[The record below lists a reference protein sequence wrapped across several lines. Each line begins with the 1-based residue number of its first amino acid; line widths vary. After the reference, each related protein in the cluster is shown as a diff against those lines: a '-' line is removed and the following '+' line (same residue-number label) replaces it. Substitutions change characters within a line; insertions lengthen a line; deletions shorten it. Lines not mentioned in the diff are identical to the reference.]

1 VFGSVQLRDSA
12 SVREEPELRFDGGE
26 LGRDRCWLAR
36 DRMAV
41 AEWGE
46 ACDRHGAKIDRA
58 ARVERQDLNAEGA
71 RRARSAAQT
80 SRVQVT

>member
-41 AEWGE
+41 AEWGKP
-46 ACDRHGAKIDRA
+46 AIGT
-58 ARVERQDLNAEGA
+58 A
-71 RRARSAAQT
+71 RRSIVPFVWKDRT
-80 SRVQVT
+80 